1 MSHEAITIDEGYRSQ
16 LKLLLMQL
24 GPQRE
29 ALAAQLAALDL
40 DIARLKV
47 ELGESDPATQ
57 AAVEQPAKKTKKA
70 RN

>member
-1 MSHEAITIDEGYRSQ
+1 MSDEAITIDEGYRSQ
-16 LKLLLMQL
+16 LKLQLMQL

-40 DIARLKV
+40 DIARLKA
-47 ELGESDPATQ
+47 ELGESAPATQ
-57 AAVEQPAKKTKKA
+57 AAVQQPVKKTKKA